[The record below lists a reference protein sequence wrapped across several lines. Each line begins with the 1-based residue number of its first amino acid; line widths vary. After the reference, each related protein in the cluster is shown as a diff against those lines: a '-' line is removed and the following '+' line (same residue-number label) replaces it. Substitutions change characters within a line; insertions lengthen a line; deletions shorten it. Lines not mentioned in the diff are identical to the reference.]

1 MLATCIRCGGG
12 RWSGLAPVCAACR
25 DDYAE
30 AVRQSAIVLTT
41 AYLEDRNVTLGGL
54 KPHFIDLIETLDGV
68 RK

>member
-1 MLATCIRCGGG
+1 
-12 RWSGLAPVCAACR
+12 LAPVCAACR